1 MRGLS
6 TAQIRR
12 APEIA
17 VPFRERATQ
26 KSFSILITG
35 FDTTDGT
42 VGEKWNAVSTELI
55 LGSPPDSPLFHK
67 TIPNKVASS
76 ILSSIKAQWFTQYLQ
91 PCRRGWGNSS
101 FSSWPSFL

>member
-55 LGSPPDSPLFHK
+55 LGSPLTAP
-67 TIPNKVASS
+67 
-76 ILSSIKAQWFTQYLQ
+76 
-91 PCRRGWGNSS
+91 
-101 FSSWPSFL
+101 FSTKQFPTR